1 MDSAEALDIRQ
12 SVTAIRD
19 TSPRNVVE
27 ITTEY
32 ADDFE
37 RLIDEH
43 QSALIRY
50 AYRMVKNRELAQD
63 MVQEAFIRYMK
74 NPPKY
79 GLPRQ
84 RASWLF
90 RVTHNLCIDYM
101 KRETK
106 RKEIYDKVEK
116 PKGAQMPAENMIA
129 VESWGKM
136 DRYLQQLSDNQ
147 QSVMYLFFQQGKS
160 YKEIE
165 AITDL
170 SLSNVGMLLHRGLR
184 KLKKLM
190 QQEGQ
195 TSA

>member
-1 MDSAEALDIRQ
+1 MDTANVLDIRQ
-12 SVTAIRD
+12 SPSIRETAD
-19 TSPRNVVE
+19 DNTVE
-27 ITTEY
+27 TTIEY

-37 RLIDEH
+37 RLIEEH
-43 QSALIRY
+43 QAGLIRY

-63 MVQEAFIRYMK
+63 MVQEAFIRYIK

-79 GLPRQ
+79 GLPKQ

-90 RVTHNLCIDYM
+90 RVTHNLCIDFM

-106 RKEIYDKVEK
+106 RKEIYEKVEK
-116 PKGAQMPAENMIA
+116 TKDVPLPDDDLMAR
-129 VESWGKM
+129 ESWGKM
-136 DRYLQQLSDNQ
+136 ESYLAQLSENQ

-170 SLSNVGMLLHRGLR
+170 SLSNVGMLLHRGLK
-184 KLKKLM
+184 KLKELM
-190 QQEGQ
+190 EEER
-195 TSA
+195 SVDA

>member
-12 SVTAIRD
+12 SATLTGVASSD
-19 TSPRNVVE
+19 EQVE

-37 RLIDEH
+37 RLISEH

-90 RVTHNLCIDYM
+90 RVTHNLCIDFM
-101 KRETK
+101 KRDTK
-106 RKEIYDKVEK
+106 RKEIYDRVEK
-116 PKGAQMPAENMIA
+116 PKGVPMPADRMVA
-129 VESWGKM
+129 SESWGKM
-136 DRYLQQLSDNQ
+136 ERYLVQLSDNQ

-165 AITDL
+165 AVTDL
-170 SLSNVGMLLHRGLR
+170 SLSNVGMLLHRGLK
-184 KLKKLM
+184 KLKMLM
-190 QQEGQ
+190 EEEGQ
-195 TSA
+195 IET

>member
-12 SVTAIRD
+12 SANIIRAVSTD
-19 TSPRNVVE
+19 EVVE
-27 ITTEY
+27 IITDY

-43 QSALIRY
+43 QGGLIRY

-63 MVQEAFIRYMK
+63 MVQEAFIRYIK
-74 NPPKY
+74 NPPRY

-106 RKEIYDKVEK
+106 RKEIYEKVEK
-116 PKGAQMPAENMIA
+116 PKGARLPIDNMIA
-129 VESWGKM
+129 IESWGKM
-136 DRYLQQLSDNQ
+136 EHYLTQLSDSQ
-147 QSVMYLFFQQGKS
+147 RSVMYLFFQQEKS

-170 SLSNVGMLLHRGLR
+170 SLSNVGMLLHRGLK

-190 QQEGQ
+190 EEEGQ
-195 TSA
+195 TEA